1 MKWFGISWRE
11 FRDLFCLFFRNPSN
25 QNVNTR
31 LQNEN
36 VPATSGQPE
45 MFDAWMEERA
55 LDGLNWEK
63 SMVSMTVRLGFGGGR
78 YSLYNSFWFITAIL
92 RNYLDGPGA

>member
-1 MKWFGISWRE
+1 
-11 FRDLFCLFFRNPSN
+11 
-25 QNVNTR
+25 
-31 LQNEN
+31 
-36 VPATSGQPE
+36 